1 MEKHILNIFLLFVLL
16 LSACSPLDSKQ
27 GSVQTLPESDT
38 VPIINETEIH
48 SPESTTAQYIESETT
63 TSPAPLFYALDDN
76 WLHNFS
82 KNPSKISSIHIEA
95 TENELRI
102 NDVIFK
108 LGEQKI
114 LDLSQLNECS
124 NLHFLHISDLA
135 DLDMT
140 IRGWESLASLP
151 TQLIE
156 CTNCGLTEFPIAGLN
171 NGFNKLTELCLNNNQ
186 ITNLSDIILPENLSS
201 IYLNNNP
208 ITDIAPLFPY
218 TKECW
223 ISLYGVNISTDMVT
237 QDEAR
242 KYAADYFSS
251 IALPYFGETERNE
264 LYFPKFDEETYI
276 YTDAVLCYPH
286 DNDHGLDN
294 LTVVLCQEPK
304 MTWRLDYGFE
314 GSTGAFYVWVDA
326 LTGNILKYSAIL
338 AD

>member
-38 VPIINETEIH
+38 VPVTNETEIH
-48 SPESTTAQYIESETT
+48 SSESTTAQYIESETT
-63 TSPAPLFYALDDN
+63 TSPAPLFYTLDDN
-76 WLHNFS
+76 WLYNFS
-82 KNPSKISSIHIEA
+82 KNPSNIHSLYIEA
-95 TENELRI
+95 RENELWI
-102 NDVIFK
+102 NDILFK
-108 LGEQKI
+108 PGDLKI
-114 LDLSQLNECS
+114 LDLSQLRDCTNLEYLNIS
-124 NLHFLHISDLA
+124 NLA

-140 IRGWESLASLP
+140 VKGWDALADLP
-151 TQLIE
+151 IWYIE
-156 CTNCGLTEFPIAGLN
+156 CINCGLTEFPISGLN
-171 NGFNKLTELCLNNNQ
+171 NGFSKLSWLYLNNNQ
-186 ITNLSDIILPENLSS
+186 ITDLSDIILPENLSS

-223 ISLYGVNISTDMVT
+223 ISLYGVKISTDMVT

-276 YTDAVLCYPH
+276 YTDAVLCYLH

-304 MTWRLDYGFE
+304 MAAGLWL
-314 GSTGAFYVWVDA
+314 
-326 LTGNILKYSAIL
+326 
-338 AD
+338 